1 MTLHVETKDNLE
13 RVINS
18 LSKENTLL
26 ARKLFNSEQH
36 YELLKQS
43 YDNVFAYLA
52 ETNNSTTF
60 LEFNKFM
67 EWIRKPTPEIDKD
80 IEDESVS
87 AYELFMKKNPTK
99 KEEKDLPYVDS
110 HC

>member
-1 MTLHVETKDNLE
+1 MREQLDQLQ
-13 RVINS
+13 NS
-18 LSKENTLL
+18 NKNLSKENTLL
-26 ARKLFNSEQH
+26 VRKLFNSEQH

-60 LEFNKFM
+60 FEFNKFM
-67 EWIRKPTPEIDKD
+67 EWTRKPIPEIDKD

-87 AYELFMKKNPTK
+87 AYDLFIKKNPTK